1 MSSNS
6 KVLGSRQHGSIFGRV
21 KWAVIFTSA
30 MHGTQVAYLLV
41 GCTIDLVGFKVIF
54 RFGSFNALASK

>member
-6 KVLGSRQHGSIFGRV
+6 KVLDSRQHGSIFGRV
-21 KWAVIFTSA
+21 KWTVTFTSA
-30 MHGTQVAYLLV
+30 MHGTQVAYL

-54 RFGSFNALASK
+54 GFGLFNALASK